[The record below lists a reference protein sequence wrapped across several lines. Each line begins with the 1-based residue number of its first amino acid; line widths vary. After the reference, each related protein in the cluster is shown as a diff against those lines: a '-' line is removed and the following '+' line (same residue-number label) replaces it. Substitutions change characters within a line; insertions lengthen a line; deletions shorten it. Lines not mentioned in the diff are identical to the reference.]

1 MKFPIIALLSLCFAV
16 SAFAGKYSADT
27 RSGFLTSCLSGADKA
42 VCECVL
48 QKLESKYSESAF
60 KKIEAQMLMGQD
72 VSTYVDFLVSASK
85 KCSAGRSAGAASGS
99 LVAAVT
105 PAKPAPSAAQ
115 SAATQPAPTSAE
127 TAPASSS
134 AQANSQPAKIS
145 ATDMML
151 LQMLLNNQAFKDS
164 FVVECT
170 KEGDKFLG
178 ATQSKKSCQC
188 AYDHMLQNDS
198 LLYLLMR
205 SMNANGEVTDFEKLS
220 YRLILPCLPERFT
233 PEMEAFLQKACLES
247 VRAGNKTRCACA
259 VKEIKKSYTIQELLR
274 DILLD
279 QESFKIKLI
288 RKVGKCVAP

>member
-1 MKFPIIALLSLCFAV
+1 MKFPVVALFSFCFVV

-27 RSGFLTSCLSGADKA
+27 RSNFLIGCLSGADRA
-42 VCECVL
+42 ACDCVL
-48 QKLESKYSESAF
+48 QKLESKYSEAEF
-60 KKIEAQMLMGQD
+60 KKVQNQVLAGKSD
-72 VSTYVDFLVSASK
+72 PKYSDFLAK
-85 KCSAGRSAGAASGS
+85 KRRECGIKDS
-99 LVAAVT
+99 
-105 PAKPAPSAAQ
+105 PAAQ
-115 SAATQPAPTSAE
+115 SATAQPSSSTTS
-127 TAPASSS
+127 APASAPSA
-134 AQANSQPAKIS
+134 AQANSQPVKIS

-220 YRLILPCLPERFT
+220 YRLILPCLPDHFT

-259 VKEIKKSYTIQELLR
+259 VKEIKKSFTIQELLR

>member
-1 MKFPIIALLSLCFAV
+1 MKFPIIALFCLCFAV
-16 SAFAGKYSADT
+16 SAFAAKYSADT

-72 VSTYVDFLVSASK
+72 VSTYVDFIVTASR

-105 PAKPAPSAAQ
+105 PAKPASSTTP
-115 SAATQPAPTSAE
+115 
-127 TAPASSS
+127 APASASS
-134 AQANSQPAKIS
+134 QANPQPVKIS

-151 LQMLLNNQAFKDS
+151 LQMLLNNKAFKDS

-198 LLYLLMR
+198 LLYMLMH

-220 YRLILPCLPERFT
+220 YRLILPCLPAQFT
-233 PEMEAFLQKACLES
+233 PEMEAFLQNACLES
-247 VRAGNKTRCACA
+247 VRAGSKTRCACA
-259 VKEIKKSYTIQELLR
+259 VKEIKKSYSIQELLQ

-288 RKVGKCVAP
+288 RKVGKCVAL

>member
-1 MKFPIIALLSLCFAV
+1 MKFPIIALFCLCFAV
-16 SAFAGKYSADT
+16 SAFAAKYSADT

-72 VSTYVDFLVSASK
+72 VSTYVDFIVTASK

-99 LVAAVT
+99 LVASVT
-105 PAKPAPSAAQ
+105 PAKPA
-115 SAATQPAPTSAE
+115 
-127 TAPASSS
+127 SSS
-134 AQANSQPAKIS
+134 AQPAPKSAETTPAPAKIS

-151 LQMLLNNQAFKDS
+151 LQMLLNNKAFKDS

-198 LLYLLMR
+198 LLYMLMH

-220 YRLILPCLPERFT
+220 YRLILPCLPAQFT
-233 PEMEAFLQKACLES
+233 PEMEAFLQNACLES
-247 VRAGNKTRCACA
+247 VRAGSKTRCACA
-259 VKEIKKSYTIQELLR
+259 VKEIKKSYSIQELLQ

-288 RKVGKCVAP
+288 RKVGKCVAL

>member
-1 MKFPIIALLSLCFAV
+1 MKFSVVALFSLIFAV

-27 RSGFLTSCLSGADKA
+27 RSNFLIGCLSGADRA
-42 VCECVL
+42 ACDCVL
-48 QKLESKYSESAF
+48 QKLESKYSEAEF
-60 KKIEAQMLMGQD
+60 KRVQNQVLAGKLD
-72 VSTYVDFLVSASK
+72 SKYSDFLAK
-85 KCSAGRSAGAASGS
+85 KRRECGIKDSP
-99 LVAAVT
+99 VAPSTT
-105 PAKPAPSAAQ
+105 PAPASAPSAAQ
-115 SAATQPAPTSAE
+115 
-127 TAPASSS
+127 
-134 AQANSQPAKIS
+134 ANPQPAKIS

-220 YRLILPCLPERFT
+220 YRLILPCLPDQFT

-259 VKEIKKSYTIQELLR
+259 VKEIKKSYTIQELLQ

>member
-1 MKFPIIALLSLCFAV
+1 MKFPVVALFSLCIAA
-16 SAFAGKYSADT
+16 SAFAAKYSADT

-72 VSTYVDFLVSASK
+72 VSTYVDFIVTASK

-105 PAKPAPSAAQ
+105 PAKPA
-115 SAATQPAPTSAE
+115 
-127 TAPASSS
+127 SSS
-134 AQANSQPAKIS
+134 AQPAPKSAETTPAPAKIS

-151 LQMLLNNQAFKDS
+151 LQMLLNNKAFKDS

-198 LLYLLMR
+198 LLYMLMR

-220 YRLILPCLPERFT
+220 YRLILPCLPAQFT
-233 PEMEAFLQKACLES
+233 PEMEAFLQNACLES
-247 VRAGNKTRCACA
+247 VRAGSKTRCACA
-259 VKEIKKSYTIQELLR
+259 VKEIKKSYSIQELLQ

-288 RKVGKCVAP
+288 RKVGKCVAL

>member
-1 MKFPIIALLSLCFAV
+1 MKFPVVALSCLCFAV
-16 SAFAGKYSADT
+16 SAFAAKYSADT
-27 RSGFLTSCLSGADKA
+27 RSEFLTSCLSGADKA

-48 QKLESKYSESAF
+48 QKLESRYSESAF

-72 VSTYVDFLVSASK
+72 VSTYVDFIVTASK
-85 KCSAGRSAGAASGS
+85 KCSAGRSAGAATGS

-105 PAKPAPSAAQ
+105 PAKPEPAAAQ
-115 SAATQPAPTSAE
+115 PAQKPAE
-127 TAPASSS
+127 TAPASSA
-134 AQANSQPAKIS
+134 AQANPQPAKIS

-170 KEGDKFLG
+170 REGDKFLG
-178 ATQSKKSCQC
+178 ASQSQKSCQC

-220 YRLILPCLPERFT
+220 YRLILPCLPAQFT
-233 PEMEAFLQKACLES
+233 PEMETFLQKACMES
-247 VRAGNKTRCACA
+247 VRAGNMTRCACA
-259 VKEIKKSYTIQELLR
+259 VKEIKKSYTIQELLQ

-279 QESFKIKLI
+279 QEKFRIKLVG
-288 RKVGKCVAP
+288 KVGKCVAP

>member
-1 MKFPIIALLSLCFAV
+1 MKFPVVALFSLCFVV

-27 RSGFLTSCLSGADKA
+27 RSNFLIGCLSGADRA
-42 VCECVL
+42 ACDCVL
-48 QKLESKYSESAF
+48 QKLESKYSEAEF
-60 KKIEAQMLMGQD
+60 KKVQNQVLAGKSD
-72 VSTYVDFLVSASK
+72 PKYADFLAKKRRECGIKDSPASTSAP
-85 KCSAGRSAGAASGS
+85 AS
-99 LVAAVT
+99 
-105 PAKPAPSAAQ
+105 APSA
-115 SAATQPAPTSAE
+115 
-127 TAPASSS
+127 
-134 AQANSQPAKIS
+134 AQANSQPVKIS

-220 YRLILPCLPERFT
+220 YRLILPCLPDHFT
-233 PEMEAFLQKACLES
+233 PEMESFLANACLES
-247 VRAGNKTRCACA
+247 VRAGSKTRCACA
-259 VKEIKKSYTIQELLR
+259 VKEIKKSYTIQELLQ

>member
-1 MKFPIIALLSLCFAV
+1 MKFPVVALSCLCFAV
-16 SAFAGKYSADT
+16 FSFAAKYSADT
-27 RSGFLTSCLSGADKA
+27 RSNFLIGCLSGADRA
-42 VCECVL
+42 ACDCVL
-48 QKLESKYSESAF
+48 QKLESKYSEAEF
-60 KKIEAQMLMGQD
+60 KKVQNQVLAGKSD
-72 VSTYVDFLVSASK
+72 PKYSDFLAK
-85 KCSAGRSAGAASGS
+85 KRRECGIKDS
-99 LVAAVT
+99 
-105 PAKPAPSAAQ
+105 PAAQ
-115 SAATQPAPTSAE
+115 SATAQPSSSTTS
-127 TAPASSS
+127 APASAPSA
-134 AQANSQPAKIS
+134 AQANSQPVKIS

-178 ATQSKKSCQC
+178 ATKSKKSCQC

-220 YRLILPCLPERFT
+220 YRLILPCLPDHFT

-259 VKEIKKSYTIQELLR
+259 VKEIKKSFTIQELLR

>member
-1 MKFPIIALLSLCFAV
+1 MKFLIIPLFSLCFAV
-16 SAFAGKYSADT
+16 SAFAAKYSADT
-27 RSGFLTSCLSGADKA
+27 RSEFLTSCLSGADKA

-48 QKLESKYSESAF
+48 QKLESRYSESAF

-72 VSTYVDFLVSASK
+72 VFTYVDFIVTASK
-85 KCSAGRSAGAASGS
+85 KCSAGRSAGAATGS

-105 PAKPAPSAAQ
+105 PAKPEPAA
-115 SAATQPAPTSAE
+115 AQPAPKPAE
-127 TAPASSS
+127 TAPASSA
-134 AQANSQPAKIS
+134 AQASPQHAKIS

-170 KEGDKFLG
+170 REGDKFLG
-178 ATQSKKSCQC
+178 ASQSQKSCQC

-205 SMNANGEVTDFEKLS
+205 SMNVNGEVTDFEKLS
-220 YRLILPCLPERFT
+220 YRLILPCLPAQFT
-233 PEMEAFLQKACLES
+233 PEMETFLQKACMES

-259 VKEIKKSYTIQELLR
+259 VKEIKKSYTIQELLQ

-279 QESFKIKLI
+279 QEKFRIKLVG
-288 RKVGKCVAP
+288 KVGKCVAP

>member
-1 MKFPIIALLSLCFAV
+1 MKFPIVALFSLCFAV
-16 SAFAGKYSADT
+16 SVFAAGYSADT

-60 KKIEAQMLMGQD
+60 KKIESQMLMGQD
-72 VSTYVDFLVSASK
+72 VSAYVDFIVAASK

-105 PAKPAPSAAQ
+105 PAKSAPVAAQPDAAPKPVEPAPAPS
-115 SAATQPAPTSAE
+115 T
-127 TAPASSS
+127 
-134 AQANSQPAKIS
+134 NSQPAKIS
-145 ATDMML
+145 AGDMVL

-170 KEGDKFLG
+170 REGDKFLG
-178 ATQSKKSCQC
+178 TAQSQKSCQC
-188 AYDHMLQNDS
+188 AYDHMLENDS
-198 LLYLLMR
+198 LLSLLVH
-205 SMNANGEVTDFEKLS
+205 SMNANGEVDDFEKLS
-220 YRLILPCLPERFT
+220 YRLILPCLPDHFT
-233 PEMEAFLQKACLES
+233 PEMESFLANACLES

-259 VKEIKKSYTIQELLR
+259 VKEIKKSFTIPELLQ

>member
-1 MKFPIIALLSLCFAV
+1 MKFPIVALLSLCFAV
-16 SAFAGKYSADT
+16 SAFAARYSTDT
-27 RSGFLTSCLSGADKA
+27 RSGFLTSCLSGADKP

-72 VSTYVDFLVSASK
+72 VSNYVDFIVSASK

-105 PAKPAPSAAQ
+105 PAKPAPAAVQ
-115 SAATQPAPTSAE
+115 SVPTSTE

-134 AQANSQPAKIS
+134 AQANSQPTKIS

-170 KEGDKFLG
+170 KEGGKFLG
-178 ATQSKKSCQC
+178 AAQSKKSCQC

-259 VKEIKKSYTIQELLR
+259 VKEIKKSYTIQELLQ

-288 RKVGKCVAP
+288 RKVGKCVAL

>member
-1 MKFPIIALLSLCFAV
+1 
-16 SAFAGKYSADT
+16 
-27 RSGFLTSCLSGADKA
+27 
-42 VCECVL
+42 L

-72 VSTYVDFLVSASK
+72 VPAYVDFIVTASK
-85 KCSAGRSAGAASGS
+85 KCSTGRPVGSATGS

-105 PAKPAPSAAQ
+105 PAKPEPTAA
-115 SAATQPAPTSAE
+115 QPAPKPASSAGA
-127 TAPASSS
+127 APAS
-134 AQANSQPAKIS
+134 APVNSQPVKIS

-205 SMNANGEVTDFEKLS
+205 SMDANGEVTDFEKLS
-220 YRLILPCLPERFT
+220 YRLILPCLPAQFT
-233 PEMEAFLQKACLES
+233 PEMEAFLHKACMES
-247 VRAGNKTRCACA
+247 VRAGNKTRCTCA
-259 VKEIKKSYTIQELLR
+259 VKEIKKSYTIQELLQ

-279 QESFKIKLI
+279 QENFKIKLI
-288 RKVGKCVAP
+288 RKVGKCVAL

>member
-1 MKFPIIALLSLCFAV
+1 MKFSVVALFSLIFAV

-27 RSGFLTSCLSGADKA
+27 RSNFLIGCLSGADRA
-42 VCECVL
+42 ACDCVL
-48 QKLESKYSESAF
+48 QKLESKYSEAEF
-60 KKIEAQMLMGQD
+60 KRVQNQVLAGKLD
-72 VSTYVDFLVSASK
+72 PKYSDFLAK
-85 KCSAGRSAGAASGS
+85 KRRECGIKDSPAAPST
-99 LVAAVT
+99 T
-105 PAKPAPSAAQ
+105 PAPASAPSAAQ
-115 SAATQPAPTSAE
+115 
-127 TAPASSS
+127 
-134 AQANSQPAKIS
+134 ANPQPAKIS

-151 LQMLLNNQAFKDS
+151 LQMFLNNQAFKDS

-220 YRLILPCLPERFT
+220 YRLILPCLPDQFT

-259 VKEIKKSYTIQELLR
+259 VKEIKKSYTIQELLQ

>member
-1 MKFPIIALLSLCFAV
+1 MKFPIIALFCLCFAV
-16 SAFAGKYSADT
+16 SAFAAKYSADT

-72 VSTYVDFLVSASK
+72 VSTYVDFIVTASK

-105 PAKPAPSAAQ
+105 PAKPA
-115 SAATQPAPTSAE
+115 
-127 TAPASSS
+127 SSS
-134 AQANSQPAKIS
+134 AQPAPKSAEATPAPASAPSTNRQPVKIS

-198 LLYLLMR
+198 LLYMLMH

-220 YRLILPCLPERFT
+220 YRLILPCLPDHFT
-233 PEMEAFLQKACLES
+233 PEMEAFLQNACLES
-247 VRAGNKTRCACA
+247 VRAGSKTRCACA
-259 VKEIKKSYTIQELLR
+259 VKEIKKSYSIQELLQ

-288 RKVGKCVAP
+288 RKVGKCVAL

>member
-1 MKFPIIALLSLCFAV
+1 MKFPIIALFCLCFAV
-16 SAFAGKYSADT
+16 SAFAARYSADT
-27 RSGFLTSCLSGADKA
+27 RSEFLTSCLSGADKA

-72 VSTYVDFLVSASK
+72 VSTYVDFIVAASK

-105 PAKPAPSAAQ
+105 PAKPEPVVA
-115 SAATQPAPTSAE
+115 QPAAAPKPAE
-127 TAPASSS
+127 TVSASSS
-134 AQANSQPAKIS
+134 TQANPQPAKIS
-145 ATDMML
+145 AGDMVL

-170 KEGDKFLG
+170 REGDKFLG
-178 ATQSKKSCQC
+178 TAQSQKSCQC
-188 AYDHMLQNDS
+188 AYDHMLENDS
-198 LLYLLMR
+198 LLSLLVH
-205 SMNANGEVTDFEKLS
+205 SMNANGEVDDFEKLS
-220 YRLILPCLPERFT
+220 YRLILPCLPDHFT
-233 PEMEAFLQKACLES
+233 PEMELFLANACLES

-259 VKEIKKSYTIQELLR
+259 VKEIKKSFTIPELLQ

>member
-1 MKFPIIALLSLCFAV
+1 MKIFATILLSLCFAV

-48 QKLESKYSESAF
+48 QKLESKYSEPAF
-60 KKIEAQMLMGQD
+60 KKIESQMLIGQD
-72 VSTYVDFLVSASK
+72 VSTYVDFIVTASK
-85 KCSAGRSAGAASGS
+85 KCSAGRSAGAATGS

-105 PAKPAPSAAQ
+105 PAKPEPAAAQ
-115 SAATQPAPTSAE
+115 PAAEPKPVE
-127 TAPASSS
+127 TAPAPSTT
-134 AQANSQPAKIS
+134 QAKSQPAKIS
-145 ATDMML
+145 AGDMML

-178 ATQSKKSCQC
+178 TAQSQKSCQC

-220 YRLILPCLPERFT
+220 YRLILPCLPAQFT
-233 PEMEAFLQKACLES
+233 PEMESFLQKACMES

-259 VKEIKKSYTIQELLR
+259 VKEIKKSYTIQELLQ

-279 QESFKIKLI
+279 QEKFRIKLVG
-288 RKVGKCVAP
+288 KVGKCVAP

>member
-1 MKFPIIALLSLCFAV
+1 MKFPIIALFCLCFAV
-16 SAFAGKYSADT
+16 SAFAAKYSADT

-72 VSTYVDFLVSASK
+72 VSTYVDFIVTASR

-105 PAKPAPSAAQ
+105 PAKPASSTTP
-115 SAATQPAPTSAE
+115 
-127 TAPASSS
+127 APASASS
-134 AQANSQPAKIS
+134 QANPQPVKIS

-151 LQMLLNNQAFKDS
+151 LQVLLNNQAFKDS

-170 KEGDKFLG
+170 REGDKFLG

-198 LLYLLMR
+198 LLYMLIH

-220 YRLILPCLPERFT
+220 YRLILPCLPAQFT
-233 PEMEAFLQKACLES
+233 PEMEAFLQNACLES
-247 VRAGNKTRCACA
+247 VRAGSKTRCACA
-259 VKEIKKSYTIQELLR
+259 VKEIKKSYSIQELLQ

-288 RKVGKCVAP
+288 RKVGKCVAL

>member
-1 MKFPIIALLSLCFAV
+1 MKFPIIPLFGLCFAV
-16 SAFAGKYSADT
+16 SAFAAKYSADT
-27 RSGFLTSCLSGADKA
+27 RSEFLTSCLSGADKA

-48 QKLESKYSESAF
+48 QKLESKYSENSF

-72 VSTYVDFLVSASK
+72 VSTYVDFIVTASK
-85 KCSAGRSAGAASGS
+85 KCSVGRSAGAATGS

-105 PAKPAPSAAQ
+105 PAKPEPAA
-115 SAATQPAPTSAE
+115 AQPAPKPAE
-127 TAPASSS
+127 TAPASSA
-134 AQANSQPAKIS
+134 AQASPQPAKIS

-170 KEGDKFLG
+170 REGDKFLG
-178 ATQSKKSCQC
+178 ASQSQKSCQC

-220 YRLILPCLPERFT
+220 YRLILPCLPAQFT
-233 PEMEAFLQKACLES
+233 PEMETFLQKACMES

-259 VKEIKKSYTIQELLR
+259 VKEIKKSYTIQELLQ

-279 QESFKIKLI
+279 QEKFRIKLVG
-288 RKVGKCVAP
+288 KVGKCVAP

>member
-1 MKFPIIALLSLCFAV
+1 MKIFAIILLSLCFAV
-16 SAFAGKYSADT
+16 SAFAARYSTDT
-27 RSGFLTSCLSGADKA
+27 RSGFLTSCLSGADKG

-60 KKIEAQMLMGQD
+60 KKIESQMLMGQD
-72 VSTYVDFLVSASK
+72 VSTYVDFIVTASK
-85 KCSAGRSAGAASGS
+85 KCSAGRSAGAATGS

-105 PAKPAPSAAQ
+105 PAKPEPAAAQ
-115 SAATQPAPTSAE
+115 PAAEPKPVE
-127 TAPASSS
+127 TAPAPSTT
-134 AQANSQPAKIS
+134 QAKSQPAKIS
-145 ATDMML
+145 AGDMML

-178 ATQSKKSCQC
+178 TAQSQKSCQC

-220 YRLILPCLPERFT
+220 YRLILPCLPAQFT
-233 PEMEAFLQKACLES
+233 PEMESFLQKACMES

-259 VKEIKKSYTIQELLR
+259 VKEIKKSYTIQELLQ

-279 QESFKIKLI
+279 QEKFRIKLVG
-288 RKVGKCVAP
+288 KVGKCVAP

>member
-1 MKFPIIALLSLCFAV
+1 MKFPVVALFSLCIAA
-16 SAFAGKYSADT
+16 SAFAAKYSADT

-48 QKLESKYSESAF
+48 QKLESKYTESAF

-72 VSTYVDFLVSASK
+72 VSAYVDFIVTASK

-105 PAKPAPSAAQ
+105 PAKPAPS
-115 SAATQPAPTSAE
+115 TTP
-127 TAPASSS
+127 APASAPSA

-178 ATQSKKSCQC
+178 ATQSKKSCLC

-220 YRLILPCLPERFT
+220 YRLILPCLPAQFT

-274 DILLD
+274 DILQD

-288 RKVGKCVAP
+288 RKVGKCVAL

>member
-1 MKFPIIALLSLCFAV
+1 MKFTIIALFSLCFVV
-16 SAFAGKYSADT
+16 SAFAAKYSADT

-72 VSTYVDFLVSASK
+72 VSTYVDFIVTASK
-85 KCSAGRSAGAASGS
+85 KCSVGRSAGAATGS

-105 PAKPAPSAAQ
+105 PSNPTSSASQPSAA
-115 SAATQPAPTSAE
+115 PKPAE

-134 AQANSQPAKIS
+134 TQASSQPVKIS

-164 FVVECT
+164 FVVECAR
-170 KEGDKFLG
+170 EGDKFLG
-178 ATQSKKSCQC
+178 TAQSQKSCQC

-205 SMNANGEVTDFEKLS
+205 SMNANDEVTDFEKLS
-220 YRLILPCLPERFT
+220 YRLILPCLPAQFT

-259 VKEIKKSYTIQELLR
+259 VKEIKKSFTIQELLQ

-279 QESFKIKLI
+279 QEKFRIKLVG
-288 RKVGKCVAP
+288 KVGKCVAP

>member
-1 MKFPIIALLSLCFAV
+1 MKFPIIALFCLCFAV
-16 SAFAGKYSADT
+16 SAFAAKYSADT

-72 VSTYVDFLVSASK
+72 VSTYVDFIVTASK

-105 PAKPAPSAAQ
+105 PAKPA
-115 SAATQPAPTSAE
+115 
-127 TAPASSS
+127 SSS
-134 AQANSQPAKIS
+134 AQPAPKSAETTPAPAKIS

-151 LQMLLNNQAFKDS
+151 LQMLLNNKAFKDS

-198 LLYLLMR
+198 LLYMLMH

-220 YRLILPCLPERFT
+220 YRLILPCLPAQFT
-233 PEMEAFLQKACLES
+233 PEMEAFLQNACLES
-247 VRAGNKTRCACA
+247 VRAGSKTRCACA
-259 VKEIKKSYTIQELLR
+259 VKEIKKSYSIQELLQ

-288 RKVGKCVAP
+288 RKVGKCVAL

>member
-1 MKFPIIALLSLCFAV
+1 MKFPVVALFSLCIAA
-16 SAFAGKYSADT
+16 SAFAAKYSADT

-48 QKLESKYSESAF
+48 QKLESKYTESAF

-72 VSTYVDFLVSASK
+72 VSAYVDFIVTASK

-105 PAKPAPSAAQ
+105 PAKPAPS
-115 SAATQPAPTSAE
+115 TTP
-127 TAPASSS
+127 APASASS
-134 AQANSQPAKIS
+134 QANPQPVKIS

-151 LQMLLNNQAFKDS
+151 LQVLLNNQAFKDS

-170 KEGDKFLG
+170 REGDKFLG
-178 ATQSKKSCQC
+178 AAQSQKSCQC
-188 AYDHMLQNDS
+188 AYDHMMQNDS
-198 LLYLLMR
+198 LLYMLMH

-220 YRLILPCLPERFT
+220 YRLILPCLPAQFT
-233 PEMEAFLQKACLES
+233 PEMDAFLQNACLES
-247 VRAGNKTRCACA
+247 VRAGSKTRCACA
-259 VKEIKKSYTIQELLR
+259 VKEIKKSYTIQELLQ

-288 RKVGKCVAP
+288 RKVGKCVAL

>member
-1 MKFPIIALLSLCFAV
+1 MKFPIIALFCLCFAV
-16 SAFAGKYSADT
+16 SAFAAKYSADT

-48 QKLESKYSESAF
+48 QKLESKYTESAF

-72 VSTYVDFLVSASK
+72 VSAYVDFIVTASK

-105 PAKPAPSAAQ
+105 PAKPAPS
-115 SAATQPAPTSAE
+115 TTP
-127 TAPASSS
+127 APASVSS
-134 AQANSQPAKIS
+134 QANPQPVKIS

-151 LQMLLNNQAFKDS
+151 LQVLLNNQAFKDS

-170 KEGDKFLG
+170 REGDKFLG
-178 ATQSKKSCQC
+178 AAQSQKSCQC
-188 AYDHMLQNDS
+188 AYDHMMQNDS
-198 LLYLLMR
+198 LLYMLMH

-220 YRLILPCLPERFT
+220 YRLILPCLPAQFT
-233 PEMEAFLQKACLES
+233 PEMDAFLQNACLES
-247 VRAGNKTRCACA
+247 VRAGSKTRCACA
-259 VKEIKKSYTIQELLR
+259 VKEIKKSYSIQELLQ

-288 RKVGKCVAP
+288 RKVGKCVAL

>member
-1 MKFPIIALLSLCFAV
+1 MKFILLVLFNIFLAIN
-16 SAFAGKYSADT
+16 AFAAKYSADT
-27 RSGFLTSCLSGADKA
+27 RSEFLTSCLSGADKA

-48 QKLESKYSESAF
+48 QKLESKYSEPAF

-72 VSTYVDFLVSASK
+72 VSTYVDFIVTASK
-85 KCSAGRSAGAASGS
+85 KCSVGRSAGAATGS

-105 PAKPAPSAAQ
+105 PAKPEPAAANSAA
-115 SAATQPAPTSAE
+115 AQPAPK
-127 TAPASSS
+127 PASSAS
-134 AQANSQPAKIS
+134 PQPAKIS

-178 ATQSKKSCQC
+178 ASQSQKSCQC

-220 YRLILPCLPERFT
+220 YRLILPCLPAQFT
-233 PEMEAFLQKACLES
+233 PEMEAFLQKSCMES

-259 VKEIKKSYTIQELLR
+259 VREIKKSYSIQELLQ

-279 QESFKIKLI
+279 QEKFRIKLVG
-288 RKVGKCVAP
+288 KVGKCVAP

>member
-1 MKFPIIALLSLCFAV
+1 MKFLIIPLFGLCFAV
-16 SAFAGKYSADT
+16 SAFAAKYSADT
-27 RSGFLTSCLSGADKA
+27 RSEFLTSCLSGADKA

-48 QKLESKYSESAF
+48 QKLESRYSEPAF

-72 VSTYVDFLVSASK
+72 VSTYVDFIVTASK
-85 KCSAGRSAGAASGS
+85 KCSAGRSAGAATGS

-105 PAKPAPSAAQ
+105 PAKPEPAA
-115 SAATQPAPTSAE
+115 AQPAPKPAE
-127 TAPASSS
+127 TAPASSA
-134 AQANSQPAKIS
+134 AQASPQPAKIS

-170 KEGDKFLG
+170 REGDKFLG
-178 ATQSKKSCQC
+178 ASQSQKSCQC
-188 AYDHMLQNDS
+188 AYDQMLQNDS

-205 SMNANGEVTDFEKLS
+205 SMNVNGEVTDFEKLS
-220 YRLILPCLPERFT
+220 YRLILPCLPAQFT
-233 PEMEAFLQKACLES
+233 PEMETFLQKACMES

-259 VKEIKKSYTIQELLR
+259 VKEIKKSYTIQELLQ

-279 QESFKIKLI
+279 QEKFRIKLVG
-288 RKVGKCVAP
+288 KVGKCVAP